1 MPHLLAV
8 YTLDVSVHRRTL
20 VHIVKKIGDNFRIS
34 VTDSMILNSDVT
46 CQFHWDSLF
55 LCSKRTRCL
64 ISALSD
70 HRAAACAFMGLS
82 LLGSEKKLPWFFKH
96 FQSRKYICLPALSCV
111 STSGMFHPTWTLTTS
126 IQLKWLSLLHCIQ
139 VLGWILPHSPT
150 ILHKVFVFLSVH
162 PVDTRSLSQIGYDC
176 FLPCCFKFIIHQ
188 SQYCQ
193 KPYN

>member
-1 MPHLLAV
+1 MPHLFAV
-8 YTLDVSVHRRTL
+8 YALDVTVHRRTL
-20 VHIVKKIGDNFRIS
+20 VHIVKKIGDNLKIS

-82 LLGSEKKLPWFFKH
+82 LLGSEKKVPWFFKY
-96 FQSRKYICLPALSCV
+96 FQSRKYICLCVLSCV

-126 IQLKWLSLLHCIQ
+126 MELKWLSLLHCIQ
-139 VLGWILPHSPT
+139 VLGWILPHSLT
-150 ILHKVFVFLSVH
+150 ILHKVFVFFVGPSSRH
-162 PVDTRSLSQIGYDC
+162 
-176 FLPCCFKFIIHQ
+176 
-188 SQYCQ
+188 
-193 KPYN
+193 